1 MKTFYIFLTLLLFVG
16 CSTPKS
22 YILENKNVPM
32 TDKIFHKSIGVKTI
46 ELPQYLLGREI
57 PFLQA
62 DNQIIYLKD
71 KKWATYLDEH
81 LTNRV
86 VSTLQKSFNTPKV
99 YKYPHNTSTKPDFI
113 VQITI
118 NKFIAD
124 KNSVIL
130 EATWVK
136 EHVNKPISKLFSKKI
151 SINSQEDIIVGM
163 NKAFSALEKELIDD
177 CSTINKIKEP

>member
-1 MKTFYIFLTLLLFVG
+1 MRAFYIFLTLLIFIG
-16 CSTPKS
+16 CSAPKS
-22 YILENKNVPM
+22 YILDNKNVPVSN
-32 TDKIFHKSIGVKTI
+32 TTFTKSIGVKTI
-46 ELPQYLLGREI
+46 ELPQYLLGKEI
-57 PFLQA
+57 PFLQN

-99 YKYPHNTSTKPDFI
+99 YKYPQNTSAKPDI
-113 VQITI
+113 IIQITI

-124 KNSVIL
+124 DNEVIL
-130 EATWVK
+130 DATWIK
-136 EHVNKPISKLFSKKI
+136 ENIKKPKSRLFSTKI
-151 SINSQEDIIVGM
+151 LLNSQEDIIIGM

-177 CSTINKIKEP
+177 CSTITTIKE

>member
-1 MKTFYIFLTLLLFVG
+1 MRAFYIFLTLFLFVG
-16 CSTPKS
+16 CSAPKS
-22 YILENKNVPM
+22 YILDNKNIQISNK
-32 TDKIFHKSIGVKTI
+32 TFNHSIGVKMI

-81 LTNRV
+81 LTSRV

-99 YKYPHNTSTKPDFI
+99 YKYPQNTSTKPDI
-113 VQITI
+113 IIQITI

-124 KNSVIL
+124 EHGVFL
-130 EATWVK
+130 DATWVREGINNPK
-136 EHVNKPISKLFSKKI
+136 SQLFSKKI

-163 NKAFSALEKELIDD
+163 NKAFSTLEKELIDD
-177 CSTINKIKEP
+177 CSSINTIKGQ